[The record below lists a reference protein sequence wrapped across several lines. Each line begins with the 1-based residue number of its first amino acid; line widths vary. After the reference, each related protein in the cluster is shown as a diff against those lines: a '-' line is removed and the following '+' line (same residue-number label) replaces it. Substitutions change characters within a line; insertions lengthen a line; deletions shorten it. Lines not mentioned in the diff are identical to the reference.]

1 MAHLKAFHKPS
12 LLISASCNV
21 CDKSISLSSASIAS
35 HSGIVIVFLTGFS
48 ENRFLYSSV
57 FTRMNVTRSSETA
70 FMLGSGIGVPS
81 LSINANVIPSSS
93 FAISIA
99 STRPSPHVEQS
110 SRSGNV
116 TLYNYPSFLNI
127 AGKAYLLILILLFAI
142 DRRSFSL
149 SLISKTSNNT
159 QIILTLVDHRIN
171 RYNLF
176 WLIHFVKNYILLCDE
191 DQVPLTTQD

>member
-1 MAHLKAFHKPS
+1 MPVAAVLCCLFLCHWCTFLK
-12 LLISASCNV
+12 LYCVTNY
-21 CDKSISLSSASIAS
+21 SIAEKA
-35 HSGIVIVFLTGFS
+35 GFF
-48 ENRFLYSSV
+48 NRQKK
-57 FTRMNVTRSSETA
+57 
-70 FMLGSGIGVPS
+70 
-81 LSINANVIPSSS
+81 
-93 FAISIA
+93 
-99 STRPSPHVEQS
+99 EQD
-110 SRSGNV
+110 
-116 TLYNYPSFLNI
+116 PSFLNI